1 MMIYLNAMS
10 QGVLWGIMGI
20 GLYITFRILR
30 FADLTSE
37 ASFTMGVSV
46 AVSLL
51 TQGVSPLLVTVAAVF
66 GGMLSGYVTGI
77 LMTVFDI
84 PSLLAGIITLT
95 GFYSINLRIMGKPNV
110 SLRKFPT
117 IYDEGIS
124 TVFNTT
130 LGQRTVIGLLIV
142 IIVVVIL
149 SVFFRTD
156 LGQAMIATGDNEIMA
171 KSLGI
176 KTASMKRF
184 ALVLANGIIGLAGAL
199 VAQDNSFGDISM
211 GNGTVVVALS
221 SIVIGE
227 VLFKQLTM
235 QLRLLA
241 IVLGSVIYR
250 VILVFV
256 LQLGF
261 NANDFRLISAM
272 VLAIFLAF
280 PAMSDKMKNIL
291 PMKGGE

>member
-51 TQGVSPLLVTVAAVF
+51 TQGVSPLLATVAAVF

-280 PAMSDKMKNIL
+280 PAMSDKVRNL
-291 PMKGGE
+291 FPMKGGE

>member
-1 MMIYLNAMS
+1 MTIYLNAMS

-46 AVSLL
+46 AVSLI
-51 TQGVSPLLVTVAAVF
+51 TQGVSPILATVAAIF
-66 GGMLSGYVTGI
+66 GGMLTGYVTGL
-77 LMTVFDI
+77 LMTLFDI

-110 SLRKFPT
+110 SLRRLST
-117 IYDEGIS
+117 IYDEGIATLFQS
-124 TVFNTT
+124 TLV
-130 LGQRTVIGLLIV
+130 QRTVIGLMIV
-142 IIVVVIL
+142 MIVVLLL
-149 SVFFRTD
+149 SFFFRTD

-211 GNGTVVVALS
+211 GTGTVVVALS

-227 VLFKQLTM
+227 VLLKQLTM
-235 QLRLLA
+235 PLRLLA

-261 NANDFRLISAM
+261 NANDFRLISAI

-280 PAMSDKMKNIL
+280 PTISISVRQAIST
-291 PMKGGE
+291 KGGA

>member
-1 MMIYLNAMS
+1 MTIYLNAMS

-46 AVSLL
+46 AVSLI
-51 TQGVSPLLVTVAAVF
+51 TQGVSPILATVAAIF
-66 GGMLSGYVTGI
+66 GGMLTGYVTGL
-77 LMTVFDI
+77 LMTLFDI

-110 SLRKFPT
+110 SLRRLAT
-117 IYDEGIS
+117 IYDEGIATLFQS
-124 TVFNTT
+124 TLV
-130 LGQRTVIGLLIV
+130 QRTVIGLMIV
-142 IIVVVIL
+142 MIVVLLL
-149 SVFFRTD
+149 SFFFRTD

-211 GNGTVVVALS
+211 GTGTVVVALS

-227 VLFKQLTM
+227 VLLKQLTM
-235 QLRLLA
+235 PLRLLA

-280 PAMSDKMKNIL
+280 PTVSSSVRQAIST
-291 PMKGGE
+291 KGGA

>member
-1 MMIYLNAMS
+1 MTIYLNAMS

-46 AVSLL
+46 AVSLI
-51 TQGVSPLLVTVAAVF
+51 TQGVSPILATVAAIF
-66 GGMLSGYVTGI
+66 GGMLTGYVTGL
-77 LMTVFDI
+77 LMTLFDI

-110 SLRKFPT
+110 SLRRLAT
-117 IYDEGIS
+117 IYDEGIATLFQS
-124 TVFNTT
+124 TLV
-130 LGQRTVIGLLIV
+130 QRTVIGLMIV
-142 IIVVVIL
+142 MIVVLLL
-149 SVFFRTD
+149 SFFFRTD

-211 GNGTVVVALS
+211 GTGTVVVALS

-227 VLFKQLTM
+227 VLLKQLTM
-235 QLRLLA
+235 PLRLLA

-261 NANDFRLISAM
+261 NANDFRLISAI

-280 PAMSDKMKNIL
+280 PTISISVRQAIST
-291 PMKGGE
+291 KGGA